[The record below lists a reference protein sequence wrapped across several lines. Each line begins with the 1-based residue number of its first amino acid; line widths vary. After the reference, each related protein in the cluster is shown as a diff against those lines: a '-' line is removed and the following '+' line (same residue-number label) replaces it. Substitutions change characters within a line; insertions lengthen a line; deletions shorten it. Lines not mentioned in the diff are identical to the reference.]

1 VEVSDNGDGLGAE
14 SEVSNDGGGSYVE
27 SENSDKK
34 LSKQVNIFCDDSTHH
49 VYRTIEQ
56 RLEITNLRILQAT
69 AQGYHY

>member
-14 SEVSNDGGGSYVE
+14 SEVSNDGGGSYAE
-27 SENSDKK
+27 SENSDEK
-34 LSKQVNIFCDDSTHH
+34 LSKQVNIFCDDSTYH

-56 RLEITNLRILQAT
+56 RLEITNLHILQAT